1 MLMRLWLMNICV
13 RANKAKQSPSRSATK
28 NGNQSNDLRHFF
40 FIRGVIVAVV
50 AGVLVRFIRIS
61 HFV

>member
-1 MLMRLWLMNICV
+1 MNICV

-40 FIRGVIVAVV
+40 IRGVIVAVV

-61 HFV
+61 FRVLL